1 MSVKISPLAR
11 ERYEQTKRRRPA
23 AGALYNFASAGAET
37 ELYLYGYVGVGGDM
51 GFTAAEVVQALTAM
65 EGTTDPVTVYVNSP
79 GGSYDDARA
88 IYNALARFS
97 RTHKVKV
104 IVDGVAASAASFLIY
119 GAPRVEMGPGT
130 SMMVHEIQGGKFGRA
145 QDLEAQAALIRQET
159 GQLAGLY
166 ARKTGKTV
174 AKILDLLAAETWLTA
189 EQAVEEGFADAII
202 GGRGASPKNAA
213 SADLRQRIA
222 NLRIVNLRR
231 SASALGDPG
240 PARSQSTEE

>member
-11 ERYEQTKRRRPA
+11 ERYEQTRKRRPPRT
-23 AGALYNFASAGAET
+23 GLYNLASAGVET
-37 ELYLYGYVGVGGDM
+37 ELYLYGFVGIGGDM
-51 GFTAAEVVQALTAM
+51 GFTAAEVAQALTAM

-88 IYNALARFS
+88 IYNALSRFS
-97 RTHKVKV
+97 RTHKVKAL
-104 IVDGVAASAASFLIY
+104 VDGVAASAASFLIY

-130 SMMVHEIQGGKFGRA
+130 SMMVHEIHGGAFGRA
-145 QDLEAQAALIRQET
+145 SDLEARAALIHQEN

-174 AKILDLLAAETWLTA
+174 KAVLDLLAAETWFTA
-189 EQAVEEGFADAII
+189 EQAVEEGFADAVA
-202 GGRGASPKNAA
+202 GGHGAPPKNVASP
-213 SADLRQRIA
+213 DLRQRIA

-231 SASALGDPG
+231 SASAPGDPG
-240 PARSQSTEE
+240 PARQQLTEE